1 MKLYVEYLGEA
12 KWNVSIKIVNI
23 SQSLLYFH
31 ACQSLFSHHT
41 LLTVNAWTWTL
52 YNIFESCFL
61 SLSPNHT
68 SLPTTFEIPLHS
80 YTSESLKILYSVF
93 CHTIQIVCLWFFIWT
108 FHFWYNL
115 FFSHFYTSSS
125 FYTRFFGLTLVCAL
139 PFIFK
144 IQMKADQSGSIREEE
159 KWRQGLKIT

>member
-1 MKLYVEYLGEA
+1 MLSIWVELSEMCQLKLSTFPRVFCI
-12 KWNVSIKIVNI
+12 SMPVNLY
-23 SQSLLYFH
+23 SHTTLFLLWMHELEHY
-31 ACQSLFSHHT
+31 
-41 LLTVNAWTWTL
+41 
-52 YNIFESCFL
+52 IIFL
-61 SLSPNHT
+61 SHAFFLFH
-68 SLPTTFEIPLHS
+68 PTTHLYQPLLKCPLHS

-144 IQMKADQSGSIREEE
+144 IQIKADQSGSIREEE
-159 KWRQGLKIT
+159 KWRQGLKTT